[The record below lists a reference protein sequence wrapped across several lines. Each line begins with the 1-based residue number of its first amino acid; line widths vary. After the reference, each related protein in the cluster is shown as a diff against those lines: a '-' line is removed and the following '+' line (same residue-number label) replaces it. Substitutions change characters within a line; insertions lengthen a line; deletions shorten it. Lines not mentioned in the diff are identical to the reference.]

1 MNDFDELMNY
11 TAEQLIPP
19 NGAPIAGAM
28 PAPMPTAAPPADQSG
43 AAPAQAPQQPQ
54 PAEQPPQRLDFTR
67 YCLGNR
73 LAALRQKFEDGDRVK
88 PIATGFPRLDDLFFG
103 GLRAGL
109 YVLSAVPSWGKSAFC
124 GQLADTAARAGRN
137 VLYFTLEMSTEELAA
152 RSISRE
158 MHLDGLLDN
167 HPERA
172 KSAVQ
177 IMYGTRCGE
186 WTDAERSA
194 LDRAYTRYAQYAG
207 RIYIFEDAQTVEEL
221 RDTVRDFIEQ
231 HPHELPPLVIL
242 DYLQIMRPP
251 ADAKSTVE
259 GLDRIATDLKR
270 LSRAA
275 QCPLFVL
282 SSVNRDSYKGSGGTN
297 SSDSGLASGRGSGA
311 IEFSADVLMLGT
323 WLKAVTGDGKFS
335 EFEERRRDPRQ
346 IAIRV
351 LKNRAGRCG
360 QVEFEYLPRVNY
372 FIDKP
377 YEPPKVPQFGSVV
390 DAQGRPLDI
399 KRASTRRRTR
409 RKSQDQDEDAED

>member
-11 TAEQLIPP
+11 TAEQLIPD
-19 NGAPIAGAM
+19 GAPIAGAM

-73 LAALRQKFEDGDRVK
+73 LAALRQKFEDDDRVK

-194 LDRAYTRYAQYAG
+194 LDRAYMRFAQYAG
-207 RIYIFEDAQTVEEL
+207 RVFIFEDAQTAEEM
-221 RDTVRDFIEQ
+221 RDTVRDFMEQ
-231 HPHELPPLVIL
+231 NPNQPPPFVII

-251 ADAKSTVE
+251 ADAKSTVDR
-259 GLDRIATDLKR
+259 LDRIATDLKR
-270 LSRAA
+270 LSRAT

-282 SSVNRDSYKGSGGTN
+282 SSVNRDSYKGTAGTN
-297 SSDSGLASGRGSGA
+297 SADSGLASGRGSGA

-323 WLKAVTGDGKFS
+323 WLKACTGDGKYS

-360 QVEFEYLPRVNY
+360 QVEFEYLPRVNH
-372 FIDKP
+372 FTDKP
-377 YEPPKVPQFGSVV
+377 YEPPKIPQFGSVI
-390 DAQGRPLDI
+390 DAEGRPLTI
-399 KRASTRRRTR
+399 QRARSTRRSR
-409 RKSQDQDEDAED
+409 RKSQEPDEDAED

>member
-11 TAEQLIPP
+11 TAEQLIPGGVSISEAFP
-19 NGAPIAGAM
+19 
-28 PAPMPTAAPPADQSG
+28 PMPTAAPPADQSG
-43 AAPAQAPQQPQ
+43 AQPAPAPQQ
-54 PAEQPPQRLDFTR
+54 QPPERQRLDFTR
-67 YCLGNR
+67 YCVGNR
-73 LAALRQKFEDGDRVK
+73 LADLRQKFEDGDKVK

-124 GQLADTAARAGRN
+124 GQLTDTAAAAGRN

-158 MHLDGLLDN
+158 MHLDGLIDN

-186 WTDAERSA
+186 WSDAERSA
-194 LDRAYTRYAQYAG
+194 LDRAYTRYQQYAD
-207 RIYIFEDAQTVEEL
+207 RVYIFEDAQTVEEL
-221 RDTVRDFIEQ
+221 RDTVRDFMEQ
-231 HPHELPPLVIL
+231 TPNQKPPLVIL

-360 QVEFEYLPRVNY
+360 QVEFEYLPRVNH
-372 FIDKP
+372 FTDKP
-377 YEPPKVPQFGSVV
+377 YEPPTIPKFGTIADIDGKTVT
-390 DAQGRPLDI
+390 AQRSTI
-399 KRASTRRRTR
+399 RKRKKKDKRYNPETG
-409 RKSQDQDEDAED
+409 DFEDADD

>member
-11 TAEQLIPP
+11 TAEQLIPD
-19 NGAPIAGAM
+19 GAPIAGAM

-67 YCLGNR
+67 YCLGDR
-73 LAALRQKFEDGDRVK
+73 LAALRQKFEDVDRVK

-194 LDRAYTRYAQYAG
+194 LDRAYMRFAQYAG
-207 RIYIFEDAQTVEEL
+207 RVFIFEDAQTAEEM
-221 RDTVRDFIEQ
+221 RDTVRDFMEQ
-231 HPHELPPLVIL
+231 NPNQPPPFVII

-251 ADAKSTVE
+251 ADAKSTVDR
-259 GLDRIATDLKR
+259 LDRIATDLKR

-282 SSVNRDSYKGSGGTN
+282 SSVNRDSYKGTAGTN
-297 SSDSGLASGRGSGA
+297 SADSGLASGRGSGA

-323 WLKAVTGDGKFS
+323 WLKACTGDGKYS

-360 QVEFEYLPRVNY
+360 QVEFEYLPRVNH
-372 FIDKP
+372 FTDKP
-377 YEPPKVPQFGSVV
+377 YEPPKIPQFGSVI
-390 DAQGRPLDI
+390 DAEGRPLTI
-399 KRASTRRRTR
+399 QRARSTRRSR
-409 RKSQDQDEDAED
+409 RKSQEPDEDAED

>member
-1 MNDFDELMNY
+1 MNEFEEIMKY

-19 NGAPIAGAM
+19 DGAPI
-28 PAPMPTAAPPADQSG
+28 PAAMPTAAPPADQSG
-43 AAPAQAPQQPQ
+43 AQPAPAPQQ
-54 PAEQPPQRLDFTR
+54 QPPERQRLDFTR
-67 YCLGNR
+67 YCVGQR
-73 LAALRQKFEDGDRVK
+73 LDALRQKFEDGDKVK

-103 GLRAGL
+103 GMRAGL

-124 GQLADTAARAGRN
+124 GQLTDTAARAGRN

-158 MHLDGLLDN
+158 MHLDGMIDN

-186 WTDAERSA
+186 WSDAERSA

-221 RDTVRDFIEQ
+221 RDIVRDFIEQ
-231 HPHELPPLVIL
+231 APNQPPPLVIL

-251 ADAKSTVE
+251 ADARSTVE

-351 LKNRAGRCG
+351 LKNRAGKCG
-360 QVEFEYLPRVNY
+360 QVEFLYKSSVNY

-377 YEPPKVPQFGSVV
+377 YEPPTIPKYGTIADIDGQTVT
-390 DAQGRPLDI
+390 AQRSTI
-399 KRASTRRRTR
+399 RKRKKKDKRYNPETGVFDDVEA
-409 RKSQDQDEDAED
+409 